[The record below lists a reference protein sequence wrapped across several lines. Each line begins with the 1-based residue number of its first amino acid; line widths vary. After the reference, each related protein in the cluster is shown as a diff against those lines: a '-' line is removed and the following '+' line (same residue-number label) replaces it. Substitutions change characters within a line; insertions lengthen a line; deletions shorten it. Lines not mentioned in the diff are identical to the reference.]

1 MRLNH
6 CCRGSVARDRPTA
19 CVYGPKKVVQ
29 GEECDFKVV
38 VHREEDLAAVTKI
51 YSGENCVPNENGQTV
66 ECQRDMRI
74 TVVADIPDAGE
85 LKLLSDINSEHLW
98 DGGIAKFRF
107 KVLVQPGATPRAAEA
122 TFCVIVEDTEESTQ
136 CTLTAKFDVVTM
148 DAPADEDPE
157 EQEAPPRA
165 TI

>member
-66 ECQRDMRI
+66 E
-74 TVVADIPDAGE
+74 
-85 LKLLSDINSEHLW
+85 
-98 DGGIAKFRF
+98 
-107 KVLVQPGATPRAAEA
+107 
-122 TFCVIVEDTEESTQ
+122 
-136 CTLTAKFDVVTM
+136 
-148 DAPADEDPE
+148 
-157 EQEAPPRA
+157 
-165 TI
+165 

>member
-1 MRLNH
+1 M
-6 CCRGSVARDRPTA
+6 
-19 CVYGPKKVVQ
+19 YGPKKVVQ

-38 VHREEDLAAVTKI
+38 VHRQEDSAAVTKI
-51 YSGENCVPNENGQTV
+51 YSGENCVINENGQTV

-85 LKLLSDINSEHLW
+85 LKLLSDINSDHLW

-107 KVLVQPGATPRAAEA
+107 KVRVQPEATPRTAEA

-136 CTLTAKFDVVTM
+136 CTLTAKFDVVPM
-148 DAPADEDPE
+148 DAAAEEDPE
-157 EQEAPPRA
+157 EEEAPPRA
-165 TI
+165 TM